1 MSYFQKNEPSYEVD
15 VIVEISKH
23 SNVKYEYDENEK
35 ILVCNRVLHTPFT
48 YLFNYGYIPHTL
60 SPDGD
65 PLDAVILM
73 DDELIPN
80 SKIKCRILGC
90 LETSDE
96 KGFDPKMIL
105 CPSLSVDPSYARL
118 NNISDV
124 TEHTLNKI
132 KYFFAHY
139 KDLENKKVEIGNI
152 LDREGAN
159 QILEK
164 SWVFEC

>member
-1 MSYFQKNEPSYEVD
+1 MNSKTNQYEVD

-23 SNVKYEYDENEK
+23 SNVKYEYDETEK
-35 ILVCNRVLHTPFT
+35 MLVCNRVLHTPFT
-48 YLFNYGYIPHTL
+48 YIFNYGYIPHTL

-80 SKIKCRILGC
+80 SKIRCRILGC
-90 LETSDE
+90 LETSDD

-105 CPSLSVDPSYARL
+105 CPCMSVDPTYARL
-118 NNISDV
+118 NNITDV
-124 TEHTLNKI
+124 TDHTLNKI

-139 KDLENKKVEIGNI
+139 KDLENKRVDIGNF
-152 LDREGAN
+152 LDREGAKT
-159 QILEK
+159 I
-164 SWVFEC
+164 FENSLL